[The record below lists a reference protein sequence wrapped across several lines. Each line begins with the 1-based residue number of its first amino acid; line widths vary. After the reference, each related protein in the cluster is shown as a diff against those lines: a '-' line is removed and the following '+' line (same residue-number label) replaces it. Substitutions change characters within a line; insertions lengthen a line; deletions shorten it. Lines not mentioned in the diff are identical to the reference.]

1 MKKVLLSTIV
11 LTAFSCSLILFQ
23 LSCKKVAVAADQTST
38 STPQVGKLIYSKLVT
53 PASSNAYYELWTANY
68 DGTNQQ
74 KISITL
80 PAGVSMSGAAK
91 LSPDH
96 KTLFF
101 GAYTFKSG
109 VITKSALYACNIDG
123 TNPHEIVSGT
133 QNESFEANV
142 AY

>member
-23 LSCKKVAVAADQTST
+23 LSCKKVAVAASDQT
-38 STPQVGKLIYSKLVT
+38 STPQVGKIVYSKLISPT
-53 PASSNAYYELWTANY
+53 NSNAYFEIWTANY

-80 PAGVSMSGAAK
+80 PTGVSISGDAK

-96 KTLFF
+96 KILFF

-109 VITKSALYACNIDG
+109 IITKSALYACNIDG

>member
-1 MKKVLLSTIV
+1 MKKVLLSTII

-23 LSCKKVAVAADQTST
+23 LSCKKVAVAASDQTT
-38 STPQVGKLIYSKLVT
+38 TTQVGKLIYSKLIA
-53 PASSNAYYELWTANY
+53 PATGNSYFELWSANY

-80 PAGVSMSGAAK
+80 PAGVSISGDAK

-123 TNPHEIVSGT
+123 SNPHEIVSGT